1 MTEEERTIRV
11 GDHVRVLQPAMILAT
26 LDRHGTLEGLPFMP
40 EMIPYC
46 GRRFRVSYR
55 VEKTCVACTLGDGRA
70 ETQLRGF
77 ADGDVLFLERLR
89 CSGSAHDGCGRACML
104 FWKASWLEGA
114 SADVEDCPVE
124 AAEADELRCHLKTI
138 SSNGAYFCQ
147 STGLAKAT
155 GQLSILD
162 RVVRLCREAWVDHL
176 SCRAVVGSIL
186 LPIWRRLTLNRRLT
200 GSRRTTPQE
209 ALSLAAGD
217 EVEVKPFAEI
227 LKTLDARGANKG
239 LQFVGDMRRMCGTRL
254 RVRSRL
260 DRMILEDSGRIVE
273 TKNTV
278 ILDGATCSYSRRFA
292 GCPRLEFHYWREIWL
307 KRVEG

>member
-40 EMIPYC
+40 EMLPYC
-46 GRRFRVSYR
+46 GQLFTVSYR
-55 VEKTCVACTLGDGRA
+55 VERTCVACALGNSDA
-70 ETQLRGF
+70 ETQIRGF
-77 ADGDVLFLERLR
+77 RNGDVVFLDRLR
-89 CSGSAHDGCGRACML
+89 CSGASHDGCGRACML
-104 FWKASWLEGA
+104 FWKTRWLENASRGFDNYRPGA
-114 SADVEDCPVE
+114 DDVGL
-124 AAEADELRCHLKTI
+124 LRSRLTTV
-138 SSNGAYFCQ
+138 SSDHRYFCQ
-147 STGLAKAT
+147 STELAKAT
-155 GQLSILD
+155 GQISILG
-162 RVVRLCREAWVDHL
+162 RVLKLFREV
-176 SCRAVVGSIL
+176 CVGRRSIQAATGSVL
-186 LPIWRRLTLNRRLT
+186 LPILRRLTLKPRRHA
-200 GSRRTTPQE
+200 SRKRTPQE

-278 ILDGATCSYSRRFA
+278 ILDGAACSYSRRFA